1 MILSTIPRQES
12 LSGEFWQSARY
23 QTIRPASANGL
34 SRNEAYVSKRD
45 SPRGI
50 PLSRAD
56 QVTIVAVAAGIL
68 IVTGFLVGLLF

>member
-1 MILSTIPRQES
+1 M
-12 LSGEFWQSARY
+12 
-23 QTIRPASANGL
+23 
-34 SRNEAYVSKRD
+34 SKRD